1 MYSIRKLKSS
11 IIFFN
16 SRKKYRVEDVFFFEG
31 IVLDRGLK
39 GQGVKEFQSETEIE
53 NESEFSFFTG
63 FARE

>member
-1 MYSIRKLKSS
+1 VYSIRKLKSS

-16 SRKKYRVEDVFFFEG
+16 SRKKYRVEDVLFFEG

-53 NESEFSFFTG
+53 NKSEFSFLIG
-63 FARE
+63 CARE

>member
-1 MYSIRKLKSS
+1 VYSIRKLKSS

-53 NESEFSFFTG
+53 NKSEFSFLTG